1 MTDNDAIKDYNRDQ
15 QFADLLLQNKKLITM
30 NAALL
35 HSLDIRLREMTVLVE
50 QMKAQIQE
58 TDYAT
63 D

>member
-1 MTDNDAIKDYNRDQ
+1 MTDNDAIQNYNRDQ
-15 QFADLLLQNKKLITM
+15 QFADLQLQNKKLITM

-50 QMKAQIQE
+50 QMKAQTQE

>member
-1 MTDNDAIKDYNRDQ
+1 MTDNDAIHNYNRDQ
-15 QFADLLLQNKKLITM
+15 QIADLQQQNKKLITM

-50 QMKAQIQE
+50 QMKAQTQE
-58 TDYAT
+58 TDHAS

>member
-15 QFADLLLQNKKLITM
+15 QFADLLQQNKKLITM

>member
-1 MTDNDAIKDYNRDQ
+1 MTDNDAIKDYTRDQ
-15 QFADLLLQNKKLITM
+15 QFADLQLQNKKLVTM

>member
-1 MTDNDAIKDYNRDQ
+1 MTDNDAIHNYNRDQ
-15 QFADLLLQNKKLITM
+15 QIADLQQQNKKLITM

-50 QMKAQIQE
+50 QMKAQTQE
-58 TDYAT
+58 TTYAS

>member
-15 QFADLLLQNKKLITM
+15 QFADLLLQNKKLVTM

>member
-1 MTDNDAIKDYNRDQ
+1 
-15 QFADLLLQNKKLITM
+15 
-30 NAALL
+30 
-35 HSLDIRLREMTVLVE
+35 LDIRLREMTVLVE

>member
-1 MTDNDAIKDYNRDQ
+1 MTDNDAIHNYNRDQ
-15 QFADLLLQNKKLITM
+15 QIADLEQQNKKLITM

-50 QMKAQIQE
+50 QMKAQTQE
-58 TDYAT
+58 TDHAS

>member
-15 QFADLLLQNKKLITM
+15 QFADLLLQNKKLVTM

-50 QMKAQIQE
+50 QMKAQTQE

>member
-15 QFADLLLQNKKLITM
+15 QIADLQQQNKKLITM

-50 QMKAQIQE
+50 QMKAQTQE
-58 TDYAT
+58 TTYAS

>member
-15 QFADLLLQNKKLITM
+15 QFADLLQQNKKLITM

-50 QMKAQIQE
+50 QMKIQLQTE
-58 TDYAT
+58 
-63 D
+63 

>member
-1 MTDNDAIKDYNRDQ
+1 MTDNDAIKDHNRDQ
-15 QFADLLLQNKKLITM
+15 QFADLQQHNKKLITM

>member
-1 MTDNDAIKDYNRDQ
+1 MTDNEAIHNYNRDQ
-15 QFADLLLQNKKLITM
+15 QFADLQRQNKKLVTM

-50 QMKAQIQE
+50 QMKAQTQE
-58 TDYAT
+58 TDHAS

>member
-1 MTDNDAIKDYNRDQ
+1 MTDNDAIKDYNRDR
-15 QFADLLLQNKKLITM
+15 QFADLLLQNKKLATM